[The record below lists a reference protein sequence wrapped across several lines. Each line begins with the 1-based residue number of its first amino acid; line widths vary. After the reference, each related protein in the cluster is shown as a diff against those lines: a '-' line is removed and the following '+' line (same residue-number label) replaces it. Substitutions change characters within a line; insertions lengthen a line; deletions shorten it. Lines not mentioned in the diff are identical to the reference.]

1 MALRWKYLPKDNKE
15 ISTYSTEFWIFLG
28 ITTLTLAA
36 FQITVTTSIP
46 VYNSIAELFN
56 YKLNM
61 AMPTDPLKH
70 YNTFQM
76 WLFIGVVILTG
87 IAQYFWW
94 KRVDK
99 FSVKKLLNPLII
111 TLLLS
116 AIAITVTGVNQ
127 WQYII
132 LLTAGIFSITA
143 NGTILLDIIKGNFKV
158 AGGAITHIGVALM
171 LVGIMYSSAYEKVI
185 SVNLA
190 NEKIF
195 KTDKDNK
202 ENVLLYYNRPTQ
214 INDFTLDFRGE
225 FVDVRNVPG
234 YIEKKFIQPIAESDY
249 KGVAKAD
256 IMDGDKL
263 YVKRGDTVEYEA
275 ENTYYQVN
283 YQKKGEK
290 DFNFYPR
297 YQINQKMGNVASPH
311 IKKYWN
317 KDIYSHVNYVTTN
330 EDKEWSVPE
339 NYSVAIKDTFFLN
352 DFVAIL
358 DEVSP
363 VNELDGLPL
372 QAGDVAAQATLR
384 ILERD
389 GERIMKP
396 IFAIKNREVWSKPVI
411 SSELGIRAQLLA
423 INPETGKFTFAIS
436 RGEKEYIVLKAL
448 EKPHINLLWLGTALL
463 VIGMSIASARRFR
476 IAMK

>member
-1 MALRWKYLPKDNKE
+1 
-15 ISTYSTEFWIFLG
+15 
-28 ITTLTLAA
+28 
-36 FQITVTTSIP
+36 
-46 VYNSIAELFN
+46 
-56 YKLNM
+56 
-61 AMPTDPLKH
+61 
-70 YNTFQM
+70 
-76 WLFIGVVILTG
+76 
-87 IAQYFWW
+87 
-94 KRVDK
+94 
-99 FSVKKLLNPLII
+99 LII

-116 AIAITVTGVNQ
+116 AIAITVTGVNK

-143 NGTILLDIIKGNFKV
+143 NATILLDIIKGNFKV

-234 YIEKKFIQPIAESDY
+234 YIEKKFIQPIPESDFQ
-249 KGVAKAD
+249 GVAKAD
-256 IMDGDKL
+256 IMDGEKL

-358 DEVSP
+358 DNVSP

-372 QAGDVAAQATLR
+372 QQGDVAAQATLR